1 MAGITNNMA
10 NLASAKLTANL
21 SASATTATV
30 DDATPYADLG
40 DFYAT
45 LMPSS
50 EMGRLSNSEIV
61 LCTYASATSLAITRG
76 QRGTTAKS
84 FSSGDVL
91 ANGIYVQ
98 DLAQVQAVGNTIFNT
113 SYSSGVYTIN
123 SDNDMLPAMPT
134 DGMRIT
140 IKVDTN
146 SSGTPKLDLQGLG
159 AEYNINTGTVI
170 NGSTTHNAA
179 SLKSGQ
185 IYELTFNGTSWEAKN
200 IFSGTGTNGLIG
212 TSDIADGAVSNS
224 KLANGAVSNSK
235 IANGA
240 VNAAKLENGAVST
253 EKVANNAI
261 TPAKTSFTKYL
272 NTETIVGTWGGKP
285 IYRKVIH
292 ITNPQTSN
300 TDYGIISNAFG
311 ILVNL
316 YGYMVGNTG
325 ARIPVP
331 QTDSSS
337 TYSVVFVQQNGTLR
351 GRFSFAGAA
360 ATEVNVVVEYTKTTD

>member
-84 FSSGDVL
+84 FSSGDIL

-224 KLANGAVSNSK
+224 K

-240 VNAAKLENGAVST
+240 VNVAKIADGAVST
-253 EKVANNAI
+253 AKVANNAI

-292 ITNPQTSN
+292 IKNPQTSN

-337 TYSVVFVQQNGTLR
+337 TYSVLFVQQNGTLR

-360 ATEVNVVVEYTKTTD
+360 ATSVDVVAEYTKTTD

>member
-1 MAGITNNMA
+1 
-10 NLASAKLTANL
+10 
-21 SASATTATV
+21 
-30 DDATPYADLG
+30 
-40 DFYAT
+40 
-45 LMPSS
+45 
-50 EMGRLSNSEIV
+50 
-61 LCTYASATSLAITRG
+61 
-76 QRGTTAKS
+76 
-84 FSSGDVL
+84 
-91 ANGIYVQ
+91 
-98 DLAQVQAVGNTIFNT
+98 
-113 SYSSGVYTIN
+113 
-123 SDNDMLPAMPT
+123 MLPAMPT

-224 KLANGAVSNSK
+224 K

-240 VNAAKLENGAVST
+240 VNVAKIADGAVST
-253 EKVANNAI
+253 AKVANNAI

-337 TYSVVFVQQNGTLR
+337 TYSVLFVQQNGTLR

-360 ATEVNVVVEYTKTTD
+360 ATSVDVVAEYTKTTD